1 MHIIHEKEILE
12 NLLSAKR
19 KAGKK
24 IGLVPT
30 MGALHT
36 GHLSLVEKANTTA
49 DVVVI
54 SIFVNPTQFN
64 NQNDLANYPRTLEK
78 DSELLAHHY
87 PNCIIFAPSE
97 QTMYSDQLQANTYE
111 FGPLA
116 NYMEGQ
122 FRQGHFDGVGTIVNK
137 LLRLVK
143 PDFAF
148 FGEKDYQQLLIIKK
162 LVEIEKLPVTIIPCS
177 ISREKNGLARSSR
190 NELLTTEQRE
200 RASLIFQS
208 LQDVKQ
214 EFGTK
219 SVIELSGEIEKKF
232 KNSAILKL
240 EYFIIANA
248 ETLEPAKK
256 IETGTKYRAFI
267 AAYAGEVR
275 LIDNMALN

>member
-1 MHIIHEKEILE
+1 MHIIHERESLE
-12 NLLSAKR
+12 NQLSAKR

-30 MGALHT
+30 MGALHA
-36 GHLSLVEKANTTA
+36 GHLSLVEKAYTTT

-64 NQNDLANYPRTLEK
+64 NQNDLANYPRTLKK
-78 DSELLAHHY
+78 DSELLAKHY
-87 PNCIIFAPSE
+87 PDCILFAPSE
-97 QTMYSDQLQANTYE
+97 QTMYSEKLQAHPYE

-137 LLRLVK
+137 LLRLVQ
-143 PDFAF
+143 PDYAF

-162 LVEIEKLPVTIIPCS
+162 LVEIEKLPVTIIPCA

-208 LQDVKQ
+208 LQGVKQ
-214 EFGTK
+214 KFGTK
-219 SVIELSGEIEKKF
+219 SVIELSADIEKEF
-232 KNSAILKL
+232 KNSAILEL

-248 ETLEPAKK
+248 ATLEPATK
-256 IETGTKYRAFI
+256 IEAKIKYRAFI

-275 LIDNMALN
+275 LIDNIALN